1 MIQLS
6 KERFINEKAMVL
18 YGDVLTAERELGS
31 ALECSMTLE
40 DLKNI
45 RECRLDVDY
54 RLNLFM
60 QFIESIEE

>member
-18 YGDVLTAERELGS
+18 YSDVLAAERELGS
-31 ALECSMTLE
+31 ALENSMTLE
-40 DLKNI
+40 DLRYIK
-45 RECRLDVDY
+45 ECRLDVDY